1 MMRANTEPQRT
12 HRPRMTAPM
21 RPHKAGRI
29 GSLAWRSLTILAFT
43 LLALTSSCK
52 RAPVP
57 NLLAGLAPS
66 RIEGVNHP
74 ERLAD
79 GVRATSGDT
88 WDTGVTSTFSNPNG
102 VIEFNLGDVKPIRAI
117 YIQGDNN
124 DEYIFS
130 ASTDGKEYK
139 EIWIAPPDNSPGMQ
153 GRSTNSIDTTARYI
167 RITARGG
174 DRFYSIGEVQLF
186 SDPGGLGAS
195 SLLSENQGLPTPESI
210 RGKAVM
216 LVFAIFVWLF
226 VNWRYSPLTW
236 ALATA
241 LLPGW
246 IGYSLYQEASDI
258 WPVQMREVAI
268 MRAVSAAIAGL
279 AILRELVFKKAYP
292 AQRWTITSTLG
303 IAAVLSFLSFFN
315 LGAPQFRDHKANQ
328 PLFVHN
334 FDMRVYYPV
343 AKYFKELRYNG
354 LYQASVAAYVYD
366 EPGVSID
373 SLNNVELRDLRNH
386 RITRVEQVKQQILDI
401 PKRFS
406 KERWEAF
413 KTDMRYFRQTMGVGD
428 YLGSMKDHGGN
439 ATPVW
444 TAIAH
449 IIFAGTTASN
459 STLILG
465 AMLDPLMLILAFV
478 AIWRSFGVRTSLMAV
493 VIFGANDFYMFGSN
507 WAGATLRHDWMVYL
521 ALGLCALKTKRW
533 TLGGVLLTMSA
544 AIRAF
549 PAFAM
554 VGVGLA
560 FGWQLYE
567 HYRREGKLPSWSQ
580 LLEEYQPQ
588 VKTIMG
594 AVACGVIVFVFSS
607 LVFDVQAWG
616 EWIRKVQILDHDPHV
631 NDVSL
636 RAVVAGVN
644 HLQLVSLG
652 QRAPLH
658 FGLIALFGLAVVMAV
673 RNKPLDQAA
682 AIATVMIPMVFNPAN
697 YYAHFI
703 YVLPLIAIETTR
715 TDNASGKA
723 PLSGY
728 DGWIWGTLI
737 LICVAQYWTTLTTDL
752 ELHFELASVLLCVGL
767 LILMVLVLYR
777 DRAVWLPASKST
789 TLCWLL
795 RRSKNRN

>member
-1 MMRANTEPQRT
+1 MLWLLVA
-12 HRPRMTAPM
+12 AI
-21 RPHKAGRI
+21 AV
-29 GSLAWRSLTILAFT
+29 LT
-43 LLALTSSCK
+43 SCK
-52 RAPVP
+52 RTPIP
-57 NLLAGLAPS
+57 NLLSGRTPS

-79 GVRATSGDT
+79 GVRATSGDN
-88 WDTGVTSTFSNPNG
+88 WDTGLTSTFGDPNG
-102 VIEFNLGDVKPIRAI
+102 VIEFDLGELKPIRAI
-117 YIQGDNN
+117 YLQGDNN
-124 DEYIFS
+124 DEYIFTAS
-130 ASTDGKEYK
+130 ADGKEYS
-139 EIWIAPPDNSPGMQ
+139 ELWIAPPDSTPGMQ
-153 GRSTNSIDTTARYI
+153 GRSTNSVNTSARYI

-174 DRFYSIGEVQLF
+174 DHLYSIGEVQIF
-186 SDPGGLGAS
+186 ADASGLGSS
-195 SLLSENQGLPTPESI
+195 SLLAENQGLPTPESI
-210 RGKAVM
+210 RGKAM
-216 LVFAIFVWLF
+216 LLTFAFAIWLF
-226 VNWRYSPLTW
+226 FNWRYSTSSW
-236 ALATA
+236 TAITA
-241 LLPGW
+241 LLPAW
-246 IGYSLYQEASDI
+246 VGYTLYQECADI

-268 MRAVSAAIAGL
+268 MRAVAAAMAGL
-279 AILRELVFKKAYP
+279 AILREIVFKKAYP
-292 AQRWTITSTLG
+292 AQRLTINATLG
-303 IAAVLSFLSFFN
+303 IAAALSFLSFFN

-343 AKYFKELRYNG
+343 AKYFKELRYDG

-366 EPGVSID
+366 DTNVSID

-386 RITRVEQVKQQILDI
+386 RITRVEQVKQQIMDI

-406 KERWEAF
+406 KERWEEF

-449 IIFAGTTASN
+449 IIFANTTAN
-459 STLILG
+459 NATLTLG
-465 AMLDPLMLILAFV
+465 GLLDPIMLIIAFV
-478 AIWRSFGVRTSLMAV
+478 AIWRSFGVRTSLMSI

-533 TLGGVLLTMSA
+533 TLGGVFLALSA

-549 PAFAM
+549 PAFAV

-560 FGWQLYE
+560 FAWQLYDR
-567 HYRREGKLPSWSQ
+567 YSKEGKIPSWPD

-588 VKTIMG
+588 VKALAG
-594 AVACGVIVFVFSS
+594 AAGCAAVVFIFSS
-607 LVFDVQAWG
+607 LVFDFHAWS
-616 EWIRKVQILDHDPHV
+616 EWLKKVSILDHDPHV

-652 QRAPLH
+652 HRAPLH
-658 FGLIALFGLAVVMAV
+658 FGLIALYLLGVIVTV

-682 AIATVMIPMVFNPAN
+682 AIGTIMIPVVFNPAN

-703 YVLPLIAIETTR
+703 YILPLLALESAR
-715 TDNASGKA
+715 DDKASGKA

-737 LICVAQYWTTLTTDL
+737 LVCVAQYWTTLTTDL
-752 ELHFELASVLLCVGL
+752 ELHFELASVLLCGSFIVL
-767 LILMVLVLYR
+767 LVLLLYR
-777 DRAVWLPASKST
+777 DRTVWLPPSQSQR
-789 TLCWLL
+789 LCSLL
-795 RRSKNRN
+795 RRTKPGEYSPKGSK

>member
-1 MMRANTEPQRT
+1 MMRANIGTKLHCAPPPQTR
-12 HRPRMTAPM
+12 
-21 RPHKAGRI
+21 G
-29 GSLAWRSLTILAFT
+29 WRGNRLW
-43 LLALTSSCK
+43 LALAMLALALVALTACK
-52 RAPVP
+52 RTPVP
-57 NLLAGLAPS
+57 NLLTGLTPS

-79 GVRATSGDT
+79 GARATPGDN
-88 WDTGVTSTFSNPNG
+88 WDTGLTSTFSNPNG
-102 VIEFNLGDVKPIRAI
+102 LIEYDLGDIKSIRAI
-117 YIQGDNN
+117 YVQGDNN

-130 ASTDGKEYK
+130 ASVDGKEYK
-139 EIWIAPPDNSPGMQ
+139 EIWIAPPDSTSGMQ
-153 GRSTNSIDTTARYI
+153 ARSTNSVDTSARYI

-174 DRFYSIGEVQLF
+174 DHYYSIGEVQVF
-186 SDPGGLGAS
+186 SDPGGLGSS
-195 SLLSENQGLPTPESI
+195 SLLAEAQGLPTPESI
-210 RGKAVM
+210 RGKAIL
-216 LVFAIFVWLF
+216 LVFAFAVWLF
-226 VNWRYSPLTW
+226 LNWRYSPTSW
-236 ALATA
+236 TMVTA
-241 LLPGW
+241 LLPAY
-246 IGYSLYQEASDI
+246 IAFTLYRESADI

-268 MRAVSAAIAGL
+268 MRAVSAALAGI
-279 AILRELVFKKAYP
+279 AILRELVFKRAYP
-292 AQRWTITSTLG
+292 AIRWTVTTTLAL
-303 IAAVLSFLSFFN
+303 AAALSFLSFFN

-366 EPGVSID
+366 DPNVSID
-373 SLNNVELRDLRNH
+373 SLDRVELRDLRNH
-386 RITRVEQVKQQILDI
+386 RITRVEQVKQQIMDI

-406 KERWEAF
+406 PERWEAF

-459 STLILG
+459 ATLTLG
-465 AMLDPLMLILAFV
+465 ALLDPIMLIIAFI
-478 AIWRSFGVRTSLMAV
+478 AIWRTFGVRTSLMSV

-521 ALGLCALKTKRW
+521 ALGLCALKVKRW
-533 TLGGVLLTMSA
+533 YAGGALLAMSA

-560 FGWQLYE
+560 FGWQLYDR
-567 HYRREGKLPSWSQ
+567 YRNDGKLPAWKQ
-580 LLEEYQPQ
+580 VYEEYQPQ
-588 VKTIMG
+588 VKTIIG
-594 AVACGVIVFVFSS
+594 AAACAVVVFLFSAA
-607 LVFDVQAWG
+607 VFDVAAWG

-652 QRAPLH
+652 HRAPLH
-658 FGLIALFGLAVVMAV
+658 FGLIALYALGVVIAV

-682 AIATVMIPMVFNPAN
+682 AIATIMIPIVFNPAN

-703 YVLPLIAIETTR
+703 FVLPLIALETER
-715 TDNASGKA
+715 SDGASGKA

-728 DGWIWGTLI
+728 DGWIWGTL
-737 LICVAQYWTTLTTDL
+737 LLVCVAQYWTTLTSDL
-752 ELHFELASVLLCVGL
+752 ELHFESASVMLCGGFIVLLV
-767 LILMVLVLYR
+767 LILYR
-777 DRAVWLPASKST
+777 DRELWLPPSKSQ

-795 RRSKNRN
+795 RRSKSKS

>member
-1 MMRANTEPQRT
+1 MVRSRALLVV
-12 HRPRMTAPM
+12 AV
-21 RPHKAGRI
+21 
-29 GSLAWRSLTILAFT
+29 T
-43 LLALTSSCK
+43 LLAFAGCK
-52 RAPVP
+52 KSAPAT
-57 NLLAGLAPS
+57 NLLTGLQPS
-66 RIEGVNHP
+66 RIQSVNHP
-74 ERLAD
+74 ERLND
-79 GVRATSGDT
+79 GIRATPGDN
-88 WDTGVTSTFSNPNG
+88 WDTAVTSTFGDPTG
-102 VIEFNLGDVKPIRAI
+102 VIEFDLGSVKPIRAI
-117 YIQGDNN
+117 YVQGDNN

-130 ASTDGKEYK
+130 GSTDGKEFK
-139 EIWIAPPDNSPGMQ
+139 DIWIAPPDNTPGMQ
-153 GRSTNSIDTTARYI
+153 GRSTNSVNASAKIV

-186 SDPGGLGAS
+186 SESGGLGAS
-195 SLLSENQGLPTPESI
+195 SLLESQGLPTPESI
-210 RGKAVM
+210 RGKAAM
-216 LVFAIFVWLF
+216 LVFAFAVWLF
-226 VNWRYSPLTW
+226 LNWRYSTLSWT
-236 ALATA
+236 LITA

-246 IGYSLYQEASDI
+246 FAFSLYQECADI

-268 MRAVSAAIAGL
+268 MRAVSAAIAGV
-279 AILRELVFKKAYP
+279 AILRELVFKKGYP
-292 AQRWTITSTLG
+292 AIRWTITSTLG
-303 IAAVLSFLSFFN
+303 VAAGLAFLSFFN
-315 LGAPQFRDHKANQ
+315 LGAPQFRDHKFNQ

-343 AKYFKELRYNG
+343 AKYFKELRYDG

-366 EPGVSID
+366 DTSVSID

-386 RITRVEQVKQQILDI
+386 RITRVDQVKQQIMDI

-406 KERWEAF
+406 KERWEEF
-413 KTDMRYFRQTMGVGD
+413 KTDMRYFRQTMGIGD

-449 IIFAGTTASN
+449 IIFAGTMASN
-459 STLILG
+459 STLTLG
-465 AMLDPLMLILAFV
+465 AMLDPVMLIIAFA
-478 AIWRSFGVRTSLMAV
+478 AIWRSFGVRTSLMSV

-533 TLGGVLLTMSA
+533 TLGGVFLAMSA

-554 VGVGLA
+554 VGVGMA
-560 FGWQLYE
+560 FGWQLYDY
-567 HYRREGKLPSWSQ
+567 YRREGKLPTWPQ
-580 LLEEYQPQ
+580 ILEDYQPQ
-588 VKTIMG
+588 VKTIFG
-594 AVACGVIVFVFSS
+594 ALGCAVVVFIFSS
-607 LVFDVQAWG
+607 LVFDVHAWG
-616 EWIRKVQILDHDPHV
+616 EWIKKVQILDHDPHV

-658 FGLIALFGLAVVMAV
+658 FGLIALYAAGVVIAV

-703 YVLPLIAIETTR
+703 YVLPVIALETSR
-715 TDNASGKA
+715 KDKASGSA
-723 PLSGY
+723 PLSAY
-728 DGWIWGTLI
+728 DGWIWGTLV
-737 LICVAQYWTTLTTDL
+737 LVCVAQYWTTLTTDL
-752 ELHFELASVLLCVGL
+752 ELHFESASVLLCGGIFVIL
-767 LILMVLVLYR
+767 VLILYR
-777 DRAVWLPASKST
+777 DRSLYLPRSGGT

-795 RRSKNRN
+795 RRTKGRG

>member
-1 MMRANTEPQRT
+1 MMRANTCTKLQC
-12 HRPRMTAPM
+12 APPTKY
-21 RPHKAGRI
+21 RGWR
-29 GSLAWRSLTILAFT
+29 GSRLWLALAMLAIALLAFT
-43 LLALTSSCK
+43 ACK
-52 RAPVP
+52 RTPVP
-57 NLLAGLAPS
+57 NLLAGLTPS
-66 RIEGVNHP
+66 RLEGVNHP

-79 GVRATSGDT
+79 GVRATTGDN
-88 WDTGVTSTFSNPNG
+88 WDTGLTSTFGNPNG
-102 VIEFNLGDVKPIRAI
+102 VIEYNLGDVKSIRAI
-117 YIQGDNN
+117 YLQGDNN

-130 ASTDGKEYK
+130 ASVDGTDYK
-139 EIWIAPPDNSPGMQ
+139 EIWIAPPDNASGMQ
-153 GRSTNSIDTTARYI
+153 GRSTSSVDTSARYI

-174 DRFYSIGEVQLF
+174 DHFYSIGEVQLF
-186 SDPGGLGAS
+186 SDPNGLGS
-195 SLLSENQGLPTPESI
+195 GSLLAESQGLPTPESI
-210 RGKAVM
+210 RGKACL
-216 LVFAIFVWLF
+216 LVFAFSVWLF
-226 VNWRYSPLTW
+226 LNWRYSPSSWTMV
-236 ALATA
+236 TA
-241 LLPGW
+241 LLPAY
-246 IGYSLYQEASDI
+246 IAYTLYQECSDI
-258 WPVQMREVAI
+258 WPVQMREVAM
-268 MRAVSAAIAGL
+268 MRATAAALAGI
-279 AILRELVFKKAYP
+279 AILRELLFKKAFP
-292 AQRWTITSTLG
+292 AMRWTATSTLA
-303 IAAVLSFLSFFN
+303 IAAALSFLSFFN

-328 PLFVHN
+328 ALFVHN

-354 LYQASVAAYVYD
+354 LYQASVAAYVHD
-366 EPGVSID
+366 DPSVSID

-386 RITRVEQVKQQILDI
+386 RITRVDQVKQQIMDI
-401 PKRFS
+401 PKRFTP
-406 KERWEAF
+406 ERWEAF

-449 IIFAGTTASN
+449 IIFAGTVASN
-459 STLILG
+459 STLTLG
-465 AMLDPLMLILAFV
+465 ALLDPIMLIIAFV
-478 AIWRSFGVRTSLMAV
+478 AIWRTYGVRTSLMSV

-533 TLGGVLLTMSA
+533 TLGGVLLTLSA

-560 FGWQLYE
+560 FGWQLYDR
-567 HYRREGKLPSWSQ
+567 YRNDGKLPSFPQ
-580 LLEEYQPQ
+580 LLEEYKPQ
-588 VKTIMG
+588 VKTIVG
-594 AVACGVIVFVFSS
+594 AAICAVVVFVFSS
-607 LVFDVQAWG
+607 LVFDVAAWG

-652 QRAPLH
+652 HRAPLH
-658 FGLIALFGLAVVMAV
+658 IGLIALYAVGILVAV

-682 AIATVMIPMVFNPAN
+682 AIATIMIPIVFNPAN

-703 YVLPLIAIETTR
+703 FVLPLIALESSR
-715 TDNASGKA
+715 EDGASGKE
-723 PLSGY
+723 PLSAY
-728 DGWIWGTLI
+728 DGWIWGTLL

-752 ELHFELASVLLCVGL
+752 ELHFETASVLLCGGFIVIL
-767 LILMVLVLYR
+767 TLILYR
-777 DRAVWLPASKST
+777 DRALWLPSGKRT

-795 RRSKNRN
+795 KRQKSHK